1 MAEVLGLDPVPFA
14 DAMVAAQARVG
25 LLPDDFYSDTLNRVR
40 SQGFTVKGLTE
51 LSQIDQVLTSL
62 NDNLAQGKSFKDWKK
77 IALAEGSPLKDFPK
91 SRLETIFRTHLQTAF
106 NHGRWIRFKT
116 FEKTRPYLMY
126 DAVNDSRTRPSHA
139 AHDGVIRQV
148 SDPFWQGHYPP
159 IAINCRCRAIS
170 LSEKQAQARGGI
182 TEKVP
187 PEAVVDDGFGISPDL
202 DHLAAVMVK
211 KLGDVGFS
219 SQPSFAEFESI
230 AKTKK
235 LKATIS
241 KLDYERAGDLYQNVN
256 LLTTVEKV
264 TALFAPTKPAIA
276 MTLEGSQLR
285 LVAKSADAQLSLT
298 VGNTGA
304 GLIAAHVEVASGVDL
319 VKQIEWI
326 GDLGVRQAR
335 FPSVNVETLGA
346 QIGLVVPD
354 DWPLLAARIAR
365 NAADNDLDTSAIQE
379 ALASNDARAF
389 WVIADQPNAA
399 ELLAGLQF
407 AAIVDYTNTEQVARI
422 NSSILS
428 QEKFAEISTRNLE
441 RIVNGN

>member
-25 LLPDDFYSDTLNRVR
+25 LLPDEFYSDTLNRVR
-40 SQGFTVKGLTE
+40 SQGFTVKGLTN
-51 LSQIDQVLTSL
+51 LSQIDQVLVSL
-62 NDNLAQGKSFKDWKK
+62 NDNLAQGRSFGEWKK
-77 IALAEGSPLKDFPK
+77 IALADGSPLKTFPK
-91 SRLETIFRTHLQTAF
+91 SRLESIFRTHLQTAF
-106 NHGRWIRFKT
+106 NHGRWIRFQT
-116 FEKTRPYLMY
+116 FKKTRPYLMY

-139 AHDGVIRQV
+139 AHDGVIRNI
-148 SDPFWQGHYPP
+148 DDAFWQGHYPP

-182 TEKVP
+182 TDNIS

-202 DHLAAVMVK
+202 DHLALVMAK

-230 AKTKK
+230 ATSKR
-235 LKATIS
+235 LKATVS
-241 KLDYERAGDLYQNVN
+241 KSDYERAADLYQNVN
-256 LLTTVEKV
+256 LLQTVEKV
-264 TALFAPTKPAIA
+264 SALFARTKPAIA
-276 MTLEGSQLR
+276 MTLEGAQLR
-285 LVAKSADAQLSLT
+285 LVANTPDAQLSLT
-298 VGNTGA
+298 LADSGA
-304 GLIAAHVEVASGVDL
+304 GLVAAHVEVASGVDL
-319 VKQIEWI
+319 VRQVELI

-335 FPSVNVETLGA
+335 FPSVSVETLGA

-354 DWPLLAARIAR
+354 DWPQLAARIAR

-379 ALASNDARAF
+379 ALASNDVRAF
-389 WVIADQPNAA
+389 WVIADQPNAT
-399 ELLAGLQF
+399 ELLADLQF
-407 AAIVDYTNTEQVARI
+407 AAVIDYTNTEQVARI